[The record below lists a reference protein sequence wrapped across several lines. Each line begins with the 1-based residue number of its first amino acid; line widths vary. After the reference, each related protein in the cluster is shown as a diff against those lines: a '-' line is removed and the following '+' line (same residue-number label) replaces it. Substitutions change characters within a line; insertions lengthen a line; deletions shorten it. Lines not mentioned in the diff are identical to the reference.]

1 MNVTLK
7 EAIRTCLGKY
17 VTFSGRAARSEY
29 WWFQLFVWVGLI
41 GLFGIGLA
49 VALLFG
55 ARMTGNP
62 QQLNSMMVIPA
73 ILPGLFF
80 LAMFL
85 PSLSVQV
92 RRFHDRGLSGWWI
105 LAIGVA
111 GLVPYVGTLI
121 SLVPLVITM
130 LKGNPGAN
138 RFGPDPLRAEHSA
151 DVFA

>member
-1 MNVTLK
+1 MTLK

-17 VTFSGRAARSEY
+17 ATFAGRASRSEY
-29 WWFQLFVWVGLI
+29 WWFVLFVWVGVI

-55 ARMTGNP
+55 PRMTGDP
-62 QQLNSMMVIPA
+62 RQISGMMVIPA
-73 ILPGLFF
+73 ILPGLFY

-85 PSLSVQV
+85 PSLSAHV

-105 LAIGVA
+105 LLISLG
-111 GLVPYVGTLI
+111 GLIPYAGTLI
-121 SLVPLVITM
+121 SLATVVITI
-130 LKGNPGAN
+130 LKGNSGAN